1 MYMQEIGQ
9 PCQAFYEFLN
19 SLLVNVQGK
28 PYNSFRLWKGSA
40 TIAMIR
46 RFFSYYKPHKRLFII
61 DFTSAVIVAILE
73 LAFPVAVQRFIDQLL
88 PGNDWDLIV
97 LVSVLLLLV
106 YIISTALQYVVTY
119 LGHKLGINI
128 ETDMR
133 QELFQHV
140 QRQSFRFFDNTKT
153 GHIMSRITNDLFD
166 IGELAHHGPEDFF
179 ISIMTFIG
187 AFIIM
192 FTINVKLAFII
203 LLAVPVLI
211 FLIAFSNIQMNK
223 AWKKMYED
231 IAGVNA
237 RVEDAV
243 SGVRVVQSFTNE
255 AHEMDRFTKDNF
267 SFRKAKVGAYKVMA
281 IVHSN
286 IYMLMR
292 LITLLVLV
300 VGAWLTYQQQL
311 QIGELVSFVLF
322 VNVLFTPIQKITA
335 LLELY
340 PKGMAGFKR
349 FVDLLDVEPD
359 VQNREDAKHVDY
371 LHGNIAFNQVTF
383 AYEKTQKPVLNE
395 MNFSIHA
402 GETVA
407 FVGPS
412 GAGKTTIC
420 SLIPRFY
427 DVAAGQVTI
436 DGMDIRNM
444 TKESLR
450 KQIGIVQQDVFL
462 FTGTL
467 RENIA
472 YGKLDATDEE
482 IELAARRA
490 HMEEFIN
497 ELPDGYETQV
507 GERGLKLSGGQ
518 KQRIAIARMFLKN
531 PPILILDEATSA
543 LDTETETIIQ
553 KALTE
558 LSKDR
563 TTLVIA
569 HRLATIKNADRIM
582 VVTKDGIEEEGS
594 HEELLKRDGIF
605 AHLHRVQMR

>member
-1 MYMQEIGQ
+1 
-9 PCQAFYEFLN
+9 
-19 SLLVNVQGK
+19 V
-28 PYNSFRLWKGSA
+28 
-40 TIAMIR
+40 IR
-46 RFFSYYKPHKRLFII
+46 RFFSYYKPHRRLFII
-61 DFTSAVIVAILE
+61 DFTAAVIVAILE
-73 LAFPVAVQRFIDQLL
+73 LFFPVAVQWFIDELL
-88 PGNDWDLIV
+88 PGDNWGLIV
-97 LVSVLLLLV
+97 TVSILLLLV
-106 YIISTALQYVVTY
+106 YIISTLLQYVVTY
-119 LGHKLGINI
+119 LGHKLGVNI

-133 QELFQHV
+133 QELFFHV
-140 QRQSFRFFDNTKT
+140 QKQSFRFFDNTKT

-166 IGELAHHGPEDFF
+166 IGEVAHHGPEDFF
-179 ISIMTFIG
+179 IAVMTFVG

-192 FTINVKLAFII
+192 FTINVELTLII
-203 LLAVPVLI
+203 LFSVPILV
-211 FLIAFSNIQMNK
+211 FLIAFSNIKMNK

-231 IAGVNA
+231 IAAVNA

-243 SGVRVVQSFTNE
+243 SGARVVQSFTNE
-255 AHEMDRFTKDNF
+255 EFEMKRFTEDNY

-281 IVHSN
+281 FVNSN
-286 IYMLMR
+286 IYMVMR
-292 LITLLVLV
+292 LITLIVLV
-300 VGAWLTYQQQL
+300 VGTWLAFNDRMQM
-311 QIGELVSFVLF
+311 GELVFFVLM
-322 VNVLFTPIQKITA
+322 VNVLTNPIQKISA
-335 LLELY
+335 LLEMY

-349 FVDLLDVEPD
+349 FTELLDVEPD
-359 VQNREDAKHVDY
+359 VQNLPDAQEVGVLK
-371 LHGNIAFNQVTF
+371 GNIDFNEVTF
-383 AYEKTQKPVLNE
+383 VYEKTQKPVLDQLS
-395 MNFSIHA
+395 FHIRA

-412 GAGKTTIC
+412 GAGKTTIS

-427 DVAAGQVTI
+427 DVDEGAITI
-436 DGMDIRNM
+436 DGMDIRDM

-450 KQIGIVQQDVFL
+450 RQIGIVQQDVFL
-462 FTGTL
+462 FTGTM

-482 IELAARRA
+482 IKHAARQA

-497 ELPDGYETQV
+497 ELPNGYETQV

-543 LDTETETIIQ
+543 LDTETEKIIQ

-569 HRLATIKNADRIM
+569 HRLTTIKNADRIM
-582 VVTKDGIEEEGS
+582 VVTKEGIEEEGT
-594 HEELLKRDGIF
+594 HEELIARDGIF
-605 AHLHRVQMR
+605 ANLHRVQNN

>member
-1 MYMQEIGQ
+1 MCY
-9 PCQAFYEFLN
+9 
-19 SLLVNVQGK
+19 LL
-28 PYNSFRLWKGSA
+28 
-40 TIAMIR
+40 R

-61 DFTSAVIVAILE
+61 DFTAAVIVAILE
-73 LAFPVAVQRFIDQLL
+73 LAFPIAVQWFIDELL
-88 PGNDWDLIV
+88 PGNDWNLIV
-97 LVSVLLLLV
+97 TVSILLLLV
-106 YIISTALQYVVTY
+106 YLLSTFLQYIVTY
-119 LGHKLGINI
+119 LGHKLGVNI

-133 QELFQHV
+133 EDLFRHV

-179 ISIMTFIG
+179 IAIMTFVG
-187 AFIIM
+187 TFIIM
-192 FTINVKLAFII
+192 FTVNPLLAFII
-203 LLAVPVLI
+203 LIAVPILI
-211 FLIAFSNIQMNK
+211 FLIAFSNIKMNK
-223 AWKKMYED
+223 AWKKMYEK

-255 AHEMDRFTKDNF
+255 TFEMNRFIEDNN
-267 SFRKAKVGAYKVMA
+267 SFRKTKIGAYKVMA
-281 IVHSN
+281 LVHSN
-286 IYMLMR
+286 IYLLMR

-300 VGAWLTYQQQL
+300 VGAWLTFNGQL
-311 QIGELVSFVLF
+311 SYGGLVSFVLY
-322 VNVLFTPIQKITA
+322 VNVLFNPIQKITA

-340 PKGMAGFKR
+340 PKGMAGFQR
-349 FVDLLDVEPD
+349 FVDLLDVSPD
-359 VQNREDAKHVDY
+359 VKDKENAKEVETLKGDISFH
-371 LHGNIAFNQVTF
+371 HVTF
-383 AYEKTQKPVLNE
+383 GYEKTQAPVLNE
-395 MNFSIHA
+395 LSFDIKA
-402 GETVA
+402 GQTVA
-407 FVGPS
+407 FVGSS

-427 DVAAGQVTI
+427 DVTGGSITI
-436 DGMDIRNM
+436 DGIDIRDI
-444 TKESLR
+444 TKKSLR
-450 KQIGIVQQDVFL
+450 QQIGVVQQDVFL

-472 YGKLDATDEE
+472 YGNLHATDEE
-482 IELAARRA
+482 IEAAARQA
-490 HMEEFIN
+490 HMEEFIR

-553 KALTE
+553 KALSD
-558 LSKDR
+558 LAKDR

-569 HRLATIKNADRIM
+569 HRLATIKNSDRIM
-582 VVTKDGIEEEGS
+582 VVSKDGIEEEGS
-594 HEELLKRDGIF
+594 HEELLARDGMF
-605 AHLHRVQMR
+605 AHLHHVQMS

>member
-1 MYMQEIGQ
+1 
-9 PCQAFYEFLN
+9 
-19 SLLVNVQGK
+19 
-28 PYNSFRLWKGSA
+28 
-40 TIAMIR
+40 MIR
-46 RFFSYYKPHKRLFII
+46 RFFAYYKPHRRLFII
-61 DFTSAVIVAILE
+61 DFTAAVFVALLE
-73 LAFPVAVQRFIDQLL
+73 LAFPIAVQEFIDRLL
-88 PGNDWDLIV
+88 PKDNWNLIIM
-97 LVSVLLLLV
+97 VSIGLLLIYLL
-106 YIISTALQYVVTY
+106 STFLQYVVTY
-119 LGHKLGINI
+119 LGHKLGVNI

-133 QELFQHV
+133 QDLFHHV

-179 ISIMTFIG
+179 IAIMTFVG
-187 AFIIM
+187 AFWYM
-192 FTINVKLAFII
+192 FYQNAQLAWII
-203 LLAVPVLI
+203 LIAVPFLI
-211 FLIAFSNIQMNK
+211 FLIAYSNIKMNK
-223 AWKKMYED
+223 AWRAMYHD
-231 IAGVNA
+231 IAEVNA

-255 AHEMDRFTKDNF
+255 KFEMERFTKDNY

-281 IVHSN
+281 FVHSN
-286 IYMLMR
+286 IYMMMR
-292 LITLLVLV
+292 LIVIIVLV
-300 VGAWLTYQQQL
+300 VGAWLSFNNEITT
-311 QIGELVSFVLF
+311 GELVGFVLL
-322 VNVLFTPIQKITA
+322 VNVLFKPIEKISA

-349 FVDLLDVEPD
+349 FTDLLDIEPD
-359 VQNREDAKHVDY
+359 VVDHDSAKPVDALK
-371 LHGNIAFNQVTF
+371 GNIAFEDVTF
-383 AYEKTQKPVLNE
+383 GYEKTQAPVLKSLSLNIQ
-395 MNFSIHA
+395 S

-427 DVAAGQVTI
+427 DVDDGSIKI
-436 DGMDIRNM
+436 DGLDLRDM

-450 KQIGIVQQDVFL
+450 HQIGVVQQDVFL

-467 RENIA
+467 RDNIA
-472 YGKLDATDEE
+472 YGKLDATNEE
-482 IELAARRA
+482 IEYAAKQA
-490 HMEEFIN
+490 HMEEFIQ

-558 LSKDR
+558 LTKDR
-563 TTLVIA
+563 TTLIIA

-594 HEELLKRDGIF
+594 HDELLKRNGIF
-605 AHLHRVQMR
+605 AHLHKVQMR

>member
-1 MYMQEIGQ
+1 M
-9 PCQAFYEFLN
+9 L
-19 SLLVNVQGK
+19 K
-28 PYNSFRLWKGSA
+28 
-40 TIAMIR
+40 
-46 RFFSYYKPHKRLFII
+46 RFFSYYKPHRRLFII
-61 DFTSAVIVAILE
+61 DFASAFFVAILE
-73 LAFPVAVQRFIDQLL
+73 LAFPVAVQRFIDELL
-88 PGNDWDLIV
+88 PEGDWNVIV
-97 LVSVLLLLV
+97 TVSILLLLV
-106 YIISTALQYVVTY
+106 YVISTLMQFVVVY

-133 QELFQHV
+133 RDLFHHV

-187 AFIIM
+187 AFLIM
-192 FTINVKLAFII
+192 FTINVKLALII
-203 LLAVPVLI
+203 LIAVPILI
-211 FLIAFSNIQMNK
+211 FLITFSNIKMNK
-223 AWKKMYED
+223 AWKRMYEE

-255 AHEMDRFTKDNF
+255 KFEMERFSKDNNN
-267 SFRKAKVGAYKVMA
+267 FRIAKIGAYKVMA
-281 IVHSN
+281 FVHSN
-286 IYMLMR
+286 IYMMMR

-300 VGAWLTYQQQL
+300 VGAWLTYQEEL
-311 QIGELVSFVLF
+311 KYGELVSFVLF
-322 VNVLFTPIQKITA
+322 VNVLFNPIQKITA

-349 FVDLLDVEPD
+349 FMDLMDVEPD
-359 VQNREDAKHVDY
+359 VDNKPDAKKVED
-371 LHGNIAFNQVTF
+371 LKGNIAFNDVTF
-383 AYEKTQKPVLNE
+383 AYEKTQRPVLNE
-395 MNFSIHA
+395 LSFSINA
-402 GETVA
+402 GETIA

-427 DVAAGQVTI
+427 DVDQGGITI
-436 DGMDIRNM
+436 DGLDLRDM

-450 KQIGIVQQDVFL
+450 AQIGIVQQDVFL

-472 YGKLDATDEE
+472 YGKLDATNEE
-482 IELAARRA
+482 IEKAARQA
-490 HMEEFIN
+490 HMEEFIK

-558 LSKDR
+558 LAKDR

-582 VVTKDGIEEEGS
+582 VVTKEGIEEEGS

-605 AHLHRVQMR
+605 AHLYKVQMR

>member
-1 MYMQEIGQ
+1 
-9 PCQAFYEFLN
+9 
-19 SLLVNVQGK
+19 
-28 PYNSFRLWKGSA
+28 
-40 TIAMIR
+40 MIR
-46 RFFSYYKPHKRLFII
+46 RFFSYYKPHKRLFIL
-61 DFTSAVIVAILE
+61 DFTSAVIVALLE
-73 LAFPVAVQRFIDQLL
+73 LAFPVAVQYFIDQLL
-88 PGNDWDLIV
+88 PGNDWNLIV
-97 LVSVLLLLV
+97 LVSILLLLV
-106 YIISTALQYVVTY
+106 YIISTLLQYVVTY

-133 QELFQHV
+133 QELFHHV

-179 ISIMTFIG
+179 ISLMTFFG

-192 FTINVKLAFII
+192 FMINVKLALII
-203 LLAVPVLI
+203 LLAVPILI
-211 FLIAFSNIQMNK
+211 FLITFSNIQMNK
-223 AWKKMYED
+223 AWGKMYED

-237 RVEDAV
+237 RIEDAV
-243 SGVRVVQSFTNE
+243 SGARVVQSFTNE
-255 AHEMDRFTKDNF
+255 EHEMKRFTKDNF
-267 SFRKAKVGAYKVMA
+267 SFRKAKLSAYKVMA

-300 VGAWLTYQQQL
+300 VGAWLTYNNQL
-311 QIGELVSFVLF
+311 MIGELVSFVLF

-349 FVDLLDVEPD
+349 FIDLLDVEPD
-359 VQNREDAKHVDY
+359 VQNKKNAQDIAY
-371 LHGNIAFNQVTF
+371 LHGNISFNHVSF
-383 AYEKTQKPVLNE
+383 AYEKTQKPVLNGIS
-395 MNFSIHA
+395 FDIKV
-402 GETVA
+402 GETIA

-427 DVAAGQVTI
+427 DIDAGKITI
-436 DGMDIRNM
+436 DGVDIRDM

-450 KQIGIVQQDVFL
+450 QQIGIVQQDVFL

-543 LDTETETIIQ
+543 LDTETELIIQ
-553 KALTE
+553 QALNE

-594 HEELLKRDGIF
+594 HEQLIQRDGIF
-605 AHLHRVQMR
+605 AQLHRAQMR